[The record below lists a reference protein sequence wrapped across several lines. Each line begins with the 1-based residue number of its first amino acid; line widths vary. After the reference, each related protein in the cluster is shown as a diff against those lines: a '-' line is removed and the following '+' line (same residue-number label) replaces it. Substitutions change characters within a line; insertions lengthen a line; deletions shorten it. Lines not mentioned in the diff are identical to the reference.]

1 MGRRINANQCER
13 AMTGPRECHDR
24 LNKTVI
30 SASEVPQLSS
40 PITSSI
46 FDMSNTERTD
56 FDEQVADN
64 GFVVNDH
71 SEFEDQ
77 SENDDADADTASQR
91 SISLSS
97 PPRSPG
103 HDPDTSLRAQDLFAR
118 RGSQDDSL
126 EIDFNSETDDVSDSF
141 SERNA
146 RRASSITSAA
156 PSAALFDEPKYNT
169 PYAVTYPPT
178 PSSRATDTDSFTSAA
193 SSYSKK
199 ARPESMLLQPPEG
212 PLVLGIALVDF
223 NHLV

>member
-1 MGRRINANQCER
+1 
-13 AMTGPRECHDR
+13 
-24 LNKTVI
+24 VI
-30 SASEVPQLSS
+30 GASELTQLSS

-46 FDMSNTERTD
+46 FDMSSAERIDSDEHATD
-56 FDEQVADN
+56 
-64 GFVVNDH
+64 GFIVNDH
-71 SEFEDQ
+71 SEFEDE

-97 PPRSPG
+97 PPHSPG
-103 HDPDTSLRAQDLFAR
+103 HDPNTALRAQDLFDR

-156 PSAALFDEPKYNT
+156 PSAALFDEPKYDM
-169 PYAVTYPPT
+169 PQAVTYPPA
-178 PSSRATDTDSFTSAA
+178 SSSGATDTDSFTSAA

-212 PLVLGIALVDF
+212 PLVLGIALIDF

>member
-1 MGRRINANQCER
+1 M
-13 AMTGPRECHDR
+13 
-24 LNKTVI
+24 
-30 SASEVPQLSS
+30 SS
-40 PITSSI
+40 
-46 FDMSNTERTD
+46 TERTD

-64 GFVVNDH
+64 GSVVNNH
-71 SEFEDQ
+71 SEFEDE
-77 SENDDADADTASQR
+77 SENDEADADTASQR

-97 PPRSPG
+97 PPHSPG
-103 HDPDTSLRAQDLFAR
+103 HDPNTALRAQDLFAR

-146 RRASSITSAA
+146 RCASSIASVA
-156 PSAALFDEPKYNT
+156 PSAALFDKPKYNT

-178 PSSRATDTDSFTSAA
+178 PSSGATDADSFTSAT

-199 ARPESMLLQPPEG
+199 ARPESMLLQPPDG